1 MSSADRAGSGRADGS
16 AAEAAPA
23 APPSNWNL
31 PNALTT
37 LRILSV
43 PFYGWALLVDGGE
56 SVTWRTVAWG
66 IFFAAMVTD
75 KIDGDI
81 ARKRNLVTNFGK
93 IADPIA
99 DKAITGMAFIG
110 LSIIMDTWWMWTIS
124 IIVLVREWAVTLL
137 RLSVLKAVVIAAAEI
152 GKWKTTAQALALGF
166 LTLPLLEVGDE
177 VSWLDVPG
185 EVVYVVALVFL
196 AIAFVLTLVSGYQ
209 FFRDVWNQRHDIR
222 RKTSSADAG

>member
-1 MSSADRAGSGRADGS
+1 MSSADGGTTTPAPGT
-16 AAEAAPA
+16 AE
-23 APPSNWNL
+23 PPSNWNL

-37 LRILSV
+37 LRIASV

-56 SVTWRTVAWG
+56 SITWRTVAWG
-66 IFFAAMVTD
+66 IFVLAMVTD

-81 ARKRNLVTNFGK
+81 ARKRNLITNFGK

-99 DKAITGMAFIG
+99 DKALTGMAFVG
-110 LSIIMDTWWMWTIS
+110 LAIIMDTWWMWTIT

-166 LTLPLLEVGDE
+166 LTLPLLEAGDKWG
-177 VSWLDVPG
+177 WLDVPG
-185 EVVYVVALVFL
+185 EVTYVVALVFL
-196 AIAFVLTLVSGYQ
+196 AIAFVLTLWSGYQ
-209 FFRDVWNQRHDIR
+209 FFHDVWKQRHDIR
-222 RKTSSADAG
+222 AKAVAGDPT

>member
-1 MSSADRAGSGRADGS
+1 MSSTDGGTTT
-16 AAEAAPA
+16 PA
-23 APPSNWNL
+23 TPPSNWNL

-43 PFYGWALLVDGGE
+43 PFYGWALLVDGGD

-66 IFFAAMVTD
+66 IFFLAMVTD

-99 DKAITGMAFIG
+99 DKALTGMAFVG
-110 LSIIMDTWWMWTIS
+110 LAIIMDTWWMWTIT

-137 RLSVLKAVVIAAAEI
+137 RLSVLKSVVIAAAEI

-166 LTLPLLEVGDE
+166 LTLPLLEVDG
-177 VSWLDVPG
+177 WLDVPG
-185 EVVYVVALVFL
+185 EVTYVAALAL
-196 AIAFVLTLVSGYQ
+196 LGIAFVLTLVSGYQ
-209 FFRDVWNQRHDIR
+209 FFRDVWRQRHDIR
-222 RKTSSADAG
+222 KKATTADAGRA

>member
-1 MSSADRAGSGRADGS
+1 MSSADGTTTPTAGRT
-16 AAEAAPA
+16 E
-23 APPSNWNL
+23 PPSNWNL

-43 PFYGWALLVDGGE
+43 PFYGWALLVDGGD

-66 IFFAAMVTD
+66 IFLAAMVTD

-99 DKAITGMAFIG
+99 DKAITGMAFVG
-110 LSIIMDTWWMWTIS
+110 LAIIMDTWWMWAIS

-137 RLSVLKAVVIAAAEI
+137 RLSVLKSVVIAAAEI
-152 GKWKTTAQALALGF
+152 GKWKTMAQALALGF

-185 EVVYVVALVFL
+185 EVTYVVALVFL
-196 AIAFVLTLVSGYQ
+196 GIAFVLTLVSGYQ
-209 FFRDVWNQRHDIR
+209 FFRDVWKQRHDIR
-222 RKTSSADAG
+222 KKAANAS